1 MNFIS
6 QQLGNERTRC
16 LIVLIILS
24 VSSLAIYSNI
34 LRQGQFL
41 FDDSDYILNNPV
53 IQQLDSFKNFTDPRY
68 IGYLSFFLNFS
79 IGGMDPFSFHLF
91 NIIIHCL
98 NGYLIFLLTSFIVRI
113 ADRDD
118 NCDTPVYW
126 KSLLPLMTALLFVC
140 HPLAT
145 QSVSYITQR
154 FTSLSAFFYLMAV
167 VLYLFARQRFELKPE
182 GNAAYLPYL
191 LSLTATVL
199 AMKTKEISFTIPFTL
214 FFFELILFG
223 NSFFKWRRLVFLVPY
238 LLTLLIVPLS
248 IYGPVWGF
256 LPPGTPGAAEITRL
270 DKIYDMEQRSRYEYF
285 ISQSRAVMTY
295 LRLLLFPY
303 NQKVIYEFAAS
314 RTFWSFPVIMSF
326 LAIALLHL
334 YAFFSWLAASF
345 GSGKKALE
353 RRIIAIG
360 IFWFF
365 ITISIESSLIPIKD
379 LIFEHRTYLPG
390 FGILLVASVYLL
402 RLAEWVRP
410 AVEFRVKAII
420 LISLLATLLGLAT
433 YNRNRVWTNE
443 LLFWQDAVEKTPNK
457 PIAYHNR
464 GLAYSKMGYL
474 DEAIKDLDKTI
485 SYFEQDQQPGMKWE
499 TADLSRFN
507 MSKAYVNRANIHQAM
522 GHILEAKADEQ
533 RAGELFAVPTIE
545 SEPSDDGRLKLAQA
559 HMRKGEHQ
567 KVIELLSQSLQDD
580 KDNFVALMNR
590 GNAYTAL
597 RKYDEALQDLDRA
610 VRLKPDFA
618 ASYHNRGLAFYG
630 LGRTEEGN
638 TDMKKGC
645 AIGFKPSCEALEL
658 IRNNGGKIPGS

>member
-1 MNFIS
+1 MTF
-6 QQLGNERTRC
+6 
-16 LIVLIILS
+16 VLLTA
-24 VSSLAIYSNI
+24 SSLAIYSNI

-41 FDDSDYILNNPV
+41 FDDSDYILNNQF
-53 IQQLDSFKNFTDPRY
+53 IQQLDYFKNFTDPRY
-68 IGYLSFFLNFS
+68 FGYLSFFLNFS
-79 IGGMDPFSFHLF
+79 IGGMDPFGFHLF
-91 NIIIHCL
+91 NIVIHSL
-98 NGYLIFLLTSFIVRI
+98 NGFFVFLLVTMIIRI
-113 ADRDD
+113 AESND
-118 NCDTPVYW
+118 NNDSPSSW
-126 KSLLPLMTALLFVC
+126 KHLLPLMTALLFVC

-154 FTSLSAFFYLMAV
+154 FTSLSAFFYLVAI
-167 VLYLFARQRFELKPE
+167 VLYLSARQRFELKPE

-214 FFFELILFG
+214 FFFELILFHD
-223 NSFFKWRRLVFLVPY
+223 SFFKWRRLVFLVPY
-238 LLTLLIVPLS
+238 ILTLLIIPLS

-256 LPPGTPGAAEITRL
+256 LPAGTPGAAEITRL

-285 ISQSRAVMTY
+285 ISQSRVVMTY

-314 RTFWSFPVIMSF
+314 RTFWSMPVILSF

-334 YAFFSWLAASF
+334 YAFLSWLAASCD
-345 GSGKKALE
+345 SGKKALE

-402 RLAEWVRP
+402 RLTEWVRP

-420 LISLLATLLGLAT
+420 LISLLVTLLGVAT
-433 YNRNRVWTNE
+433 YNRNRVWTDE

-464 GLAYSKMGYL
+464 GLAYSKLGYL

-485 SYFEQDQQPGMKWE
+485 SYFEQDQKPGMKWE

-507 MSKAYVNRANIHQAM
+507 MSKAYVNRANIHQSM
-522 GHILEAKADEQ
+522 GNILEAAADEK
-533 RAGELFAVPTIE
+533 RAGELFAIPTIE
-545 SEPSDDGRLKLAQA
+545 SEPSDDDRLKLAQA
-559 HMRKGEHQ
+559 HMRKGDHQ

-580 KDNFVALMNR
+580 KDNLVALMNR
-590 GNAYTAL
+590 GNAYTSL
-597 RKYDEALQDLDRA
+597 KQYDEALQDLDRV
-610 VRLKPDFA
+610 VRLKPDFP
-618 ASYHNRGLAFYG
+618 ASYHNRGLVFYG
-630 LGRTEEGN
+630 LGRNEEGN
-638 TDMKKGC
+638 KDMNKGC
-645 AIGFKPSCEALEL
+645 TMGFKPSCEALDL